1 MKDRR
6 TGLEDYYILKDG
18 KKLRY
23 GYTTGSCAAAAAKAA
38 AQMLL
43 TGQTVEEIALQ
54 TPKGILLHLLVE
66 DISRGEGW
74 VRCAIR
80 KDGGDDP
87 DVTNGILVYAKV
99 NKMISDECR
108 MKKQSAYT
116 EHDRRDDCDAAFE
129 HFAVEKT
136 ENIEIELDGGI
147 GVGRVTRT
155 GLYQQPGEAA
165 INPVPRK
172 MILESVEEIC
182 QNHGFS
188 GKLHVEISIP
198 AGVELAKCTFNPRLG
213 IEGGISVLGTSG
225 IVVPMSED
233 ALIASIRLEMKMHVK
248 NGAQYLVIT
257 PGNYGAMFSRDKL
270 DIDLTYSMKCSN
282 YLGET
287 LDMAEELGVKGILFI
302 SHIGKFVKVSGGI
315 MNTHSRCADSRAELM
330 AAQAFR
336 AKAPME
342 VIGKILDSQTTE
354 ESVQI
359 LKDAGYLETT
369 MAIMAEKIQFYL
381 DHRTGKR
388 IETGAIIFSNVEGVL
403 AKTETVDALMD
414 SINGQGVLI

>member
-1 MKDRR
+1 MEDRR

-87 DVTNGILVYAKV
+87 DVTNGILVYAKI
-99 NKMISDECR
+99 NKINVVAKD
-108 MKKQSAYT
+108 
-116 EHDRRDDCDAAFE
+116 
-129 HFAVEKT
+129 
-136 ENIEIELDGGI
+136 IEIELDGGI

-198 AGVELAKCTFNPRLG
+198 AGVELAKRTFNPRLG

-257 PGNYGAMFSRDKL
+257 PGNYGAMFSRDRL

-342 VIGKILDSQTTE
+342 VIGEILDSQTTE

-359 LKDAGYLETT
+359 LKDTGYLETT

-403 AKTETVDALMD
+403 AKTETVDTLMD
-414 SINGQGVLI
+414 KINGQDVPI

>member
-1 MKDRR
+1 MEDRR

-80 KDGGDDP
+80 KDGGDDS
-87 DVTNGILVYAKV
+87 DVTNGILVYAKI
-99 NKMISDECR
+99 NKIN
-108 MKKQSAYT
+108 
-116 EHDRRDDCDAAFE
+116 
-129 HFAVEKT
+129 AVAKD
-136 ENIEIELDGGI
+136 IEIELDGGI

-198 AGVELAKCTFNPRLG
+198 AGVELAKRTFNPRLG

-287 LDMAEELGVKGILFI
+287 LDMAEELGAKGILFI

-342 VIGKILDSQTTE
+342 VIGEILDSQTTE

-359 LKDAGYLETT
+359 LKDTGYLETT

-403 AKTETVDALMD
+403 AKTETVDTLMD
-414 SINGQGVLI
+414 KINGQDVPI

>member
-1 MKDRR
+1 MEDRR

-43 TGQTVEEIALQ
+43 TGQNVEEIALQ

-66 DISRGEGW
+66 DISKGEGW
-74 VRCAIR
+74 VSCAIR

-99 NKMISDECR
+99 NKINTVAKD
-108 MKKQSAYT
+108 
-116 EHDRRDDCDAAFE
+116 
-129 HFAVEKT
+129 
-136 ENIEIELDGGI
+136 IEIELDGGI

-182 QNHGFS
+182 HNHGFS

-198 AGVELAKCTFNPRLG
+198 AGVELAKRTFNPRLG

-342 VIGKILDSQTTE
+342 VIGEILDSQTTE

-403 AKTETVDALMD
+403 AKTETVDTLMD
-414 SINGQGVLI
+414 KINGQDVPI

>member
-1 MKDRR
+1 MEDRR

-87 DVTNGILVYAKV
+87 DVTNGILVYAKI
-99 NKMISDECR
+99 NKIN
-108 MKKQSAYT
+108 
-116 EHDRRDDCDAAFE
+116 
-129 HFAVEKT
+129 AVAKD
-136 ENIEIELDGGI
+136 IEIELDGGI

-198 AGVELAKCTFNPRLG
+198 AGVELAKRTFNPRLG

-342 VIGKILDSQTTE
+342 VIGEILDSQTTE

-359 LKDAGYLETT
+359 LKDTGYLKTT

-403 AKTETVDALMD
+403 AKTEIVDTLMD
-414 SINGQGVLI
+414 KINGQDVPI

>member
-1 MKDRR
+1 
-6 TGLEDYYILKDG
+6 
-18 KKLRY
+18 
-23 GYTTGSCAAAAAKAA
+23 
-38 AQMLL
+38 MLL

-99 NKMISDECR
+99 NIINTVAKD
-108 MKKQSAYT
+108 
-116 EHDRRDDCDAAFE
+116 
-129 HFAVEKT
+129 
-136 ENIEIELDGGI
+136 IEIELDGGI

-182 QNHGFS
+182 QDHGFS

-198 AGVELAKCTFNPRLG
+198 AGVELAKRTFNPRLG

-287 LDMAEELGVKGILFI
+287 LDMAEELGVKRHPVYLTYRKICQSFRRYYEYPFPLCGQ
-302 SHIGKFVKVSGGI
+302 SG
-315 MNTHSRCADSRAELM
+315 RVRWQRRL
-330 AAQAFR
+330 
-336 AKAPME
+336 
-342 VIGKILDSQTTE
+342 
-354 ESVQI
+354 SV
-359 LKDAGYLETT
+359 
-369 MAIMAEKIQFYL
+369 
-381 DHRTGKR
+381 RKR
-388 IETGAIIFSNVEGVL
+388 QW
-403 AKTETVDALMD
+403 K
-414 SINGQGVLI
+414 

>member
-99 NKMISDECR
+99 NKINAVAKD
-108 MKKQSAYT
+108 T
-116 EHDRRDDCDAAFE
+116 EM
-129 HFAVEKT
+129 
-136 ENIEIELDGGI
+136 ELDGGI

-198 AGVELAKCTFNPRLG
+198 AGVELAKRTFNPRLG

-270 DIDLTYSMKCSN
+270 DIDLAYSMKCSN

-403 AKTETVDALMD
+403 AKTETVDTLMD
-414 SINGQGVLI
+414 KINGQDVPI

>member
-1 MKDRR
+1 MEDRR

-99 NKMISDECR
+99 NKINVVAKD
-108 MKKQSAYT
+108 T
-116 EHDRRDDCDAAFE
+116 
-129 HFAVEKT
+129 
-136 ENIEIELDGGI
+136 EIELDGGI

-198 AGVELAKCTFNPRLG
+198 AGVELAKRTFNPRLG

-336 AKAPME
+336 AKAPTE

-403 AKTETVDALMD
+403 AKTETVDTLMD
-414 SINGQGVLI
+414 KINGQDVPI

>member
-1 MKDRR
+1 MEDRR

-87 DVTNGILVYAKV
+87 DVTNGILVYAKI
-99 NKMISDECR
+99 NKIN
-108 MKKQSAYT
+108 
-116 EHDRRDDCDAAFE
+116 
-129 HFAVEKT
+129 AVAKD
-136 ENIEIELDGGI
+136 IEIELDGGI

-198 AGVELAKCTFNPRLG
+198 AGVELEKRTFNPRLG

-403 AKTETVDALMD
+403 AKTETVDTLMD
-414 SINGQGVLI
+414 KINGQDVPI

>member
-99 NKMISDECR
+99 NKINAVAKD
-108 MKKQSAYT
+108 T
-116 EHDRRDDCDAAFE
+116 EM
-129 HFAVEKT
+129 
-136 ENIEIELDGGI
+136 ELDGGI

-182 QNHGFS
+182 HDHGFS

-198 AGVELAKCTFNPRLG
+198 AGVELAKRTFNPRLG

-342 VIGKILDSQTTE
+342 VIGEILDSQTTE

-403 AKTETVDALMD
+403 AKTETVDTLMD
-414 SINGQGVLI
+414 KINGQDVPI

>member
-1 MKDRR
+1 MEDRR

-87 DVTNGILVYAKV
+87 DVTNGILVYAKI
-99 NKMISDECR
+99 NKIN
-108 MKKQSAYT
+108 
-116 EHDRRDDCDAAFE
+116 
-129 HFAVEKT
+129 AVAKD
-136 ENIEIELDGGI
+136 IEIELDGGI

-198 AGVELAKCTFNPRLG
+198 AGVELAKRTFNPRLG

-342 VIGKILDSQTTE
+342 VIGEILDSQTTE

-403 AKTETVDALMD
+403 AKTETVDTLMD
-414 SINGQGVLI
+414 KINGQDVPI

>member
-1 MKDRR
+1 MEDRR

-87 DVTNGILVYAKV
+87 DVTNGILVYAKI
-99 NKMISDECR
+99 NKIN
-108 MKKQSAYT
+108 
-116 EHDRRDDCDAAFE
+116 
-129 HFAVEKT
+129 AVAKD
-136 ENIEIELDGGI
+136 IEIELDGGI

-198 AGVELAKCTFNPRLG
+198 AGVELAKRTFNPRLG

-342 VIGKILDSQTTE
+342 VIGEILDSQTTE

-359 LKDAGYLETT
+359 LKDTGYLETT

-403 AKTETVDALMD
+403 AKTETVDTLMD
-414 SINGQGVLI
+414 KINGQDVPI

>member
-1 MKDRR
+1 MEDRR

-87 DVTNGILVYAKV
+87 DVTNGILVYAKI
-99 NKMISDECR
+99 NKINTVAKD
-108 MKKQSAYT
+108 
-116 EHDRRDDCDAAFE
+116 
-129 HFAVEKT
+129 
-136 ENIEIELDGGI
+136 IEIELDGGI

-182 QNHGFS
+182 QDHGFS

-198 AGVELAKCTFNPRLG
+198 AGVELAKRTFNPRLG

-403 AKTETVDALMD
+403 AKTETVDTLMD
-414 SINGQGVLI
+414 KINGQDVPI

>member
-1 MKDRR
+1 MEDRR

-87 DVTNGILVYAKV
+87 DVTNGILVYAKI
-99 NKMISDECR
+99 NKIN
-108 MKKQSAYT
+108 
-116 EHDRRDDCDAAFE
+116 
-129 HFAVEKT
+129 AVAKD
-136 ENIEIELDGGI
+136 IEIEMDGGI

-198 AGVELAKCTFNPRLG
+198 AGVELAKRTFNPRLG

-342 VIGKILDSQTTE
+342 VIGEILDSQTTE

-359 LKDAGYLETT
+359 LKDTGYLETT

-403 AKTETVDALMD
+403 AKTETVDTLMD
-414 SINGQGVLI
+414 KINGQDVPI

>member
-1 MKDRR
+1 MEDRR

-87 DVTNGILVYAKV
+87 DVTNGILVYAKI
-99 NKMISDECR
+99 NKIN
-108 MKKQSAYT
+108 
-116 EHDRRDDCDAAFE
+116 
-129 HFAVEKT
+129 AVAKD
-136 ENIEIELDGGI
+136 IEIELDGGI

-198 AGVELAKCTFNPRLG
+198 AGVELAKRTFNPRLG

-287 LDMAEELGVKGILFI
+287 LDMAEELGAKGILFI

-342 VIGKILDSQTTE
+342 VIGEILDSQTTE

-359 LKDAGYLETT
+359 LKDTGYLETT

-403 AKTETVDALMD
+403 AKTETVDTLMD
-414 SINGQGVLI
+414 KINGQDVPI

>member
-43 TGQTVEEIALQ
+43 TGQNVEEIALQ

-99 NKMISDECR
+99 NKINTVAKD
-108 MKKQSAYT
+108 
-116 EHDRRDDCDAAFE
+116 
-129 HFAVEKT
+129 
-136 ENIEIELDGGI
+136 IEIELDGGI

-182 QNHGFS
+182 HNHGFS

-198 AGVELAKCTFNPRLG
+198 AGVELAKRTFNPRLG

-342 VIGKILDSQTTE
+342 VIGEILDSQTTE

-403 AKTETVDALMD
+403 AKTETVDTLMD
-414 SINGQGVLI
+414 KINGQDVPI

>member
-1 MKDRR
+1 MEDRR

-87 DVTNGILVYAKV
+87 DVTNGILVYAKI
-99 NKMISDECR
+99 NKINAVAKD
-108 MKKQSAYT
+108 T
-116 EHDRRDDCDAAFE
+116 EM
-129 HFAVEKT
+129 
-136 ENIEIELDGGI
+136 ELDGGI

-182 QNHGFS
+182 HDHGFS
-188 GKLHVEISIP
+188 GKLHVEISVP
-198 AGVELAKCTFNPRLG
+198 AGVELAKRTFNPRLG

-403 AKTETVDALMD
+403 AKTETVDTLMD
-414 SINGQGVLI
+414 KINGQDVPI

>member
-1 MKDRR
+1 MEDRR

-87 DVTNGILVYAKV
+87 DVTNGILVYAKI
-99 NKMISDECR
+99 NKIN
-108 MKKQSAYT
+108 
-116 EHDRRDDCDAAFE
+116 
-129 HFAVEKT
+129 AVAKD
-136 ENIEIELDGGI
+136 IEIELDGGI

-188 GKLHVEISIP
+188 GKLHVEISVP
-198 AGVELAKCTFNPRLG
+198 AGVELAKRTFNPRLG

-342 VIGKILDSQTTE
+342 VIGEILDSQTTE

-403 AKTETVDALMD
+403 AKTETVDTLMD
-414 SINGQGVLI
+414 KINGQDVPI

>member
-1 MKDRR
+1 MEDRR

-87 DVTNGILVYAKV
+87 DVTNGILVYAKI
-99 NKMISDECR
+99 NKIN
-108 MKKQSAYT
+108 
-116 EHDRRDDCDAAFE
+116 
-129 HFAVEKT
+129 AVAKD
-136 ENIEIELDGGI
+136 IEIELDGGI

-198 AGVELAKCTFNPRLG
+198 AGVELAKRTFNPRLG

-287 LDMAEELGVKGILFI
+287 LDMAEELGAKGILFI

-359 LKDAGYLETT
+359 LKDTGYLETT

-403 AKTETVDALMD
+403 AKTETVDTLMD
-414 SINGQGVLI
+414 KINGQDVPI

>member
-99 NKMISDECR
+99 NKIN
-108 MKKQSAYT
+108 
-116 EHDRRDDCDAAFE
+116 
-129 HFAVEKT
+129 AVAKDT
-136 ENIEIELDGGI
+136 EIELDGGI

-198 AGVELAKCTFNPRLG
+198 AGVELAKRTFNPRLG

-336 AKAPME
+336 AKAPTE

-359 LKDAGYLETT
+359 LKGAGYLETT

-403 AKTETVDALMD
+403 AKTETVDTLMD
-414 SINGQGVLI
+414 KINGQDVPI

>member
-1 MKDRR
+1 MEDRR

-87 DVTNGILVYAKV
+87 DVTNGILVYAKI
-99 NKMISDECR
+99 NKIN
-108 MKKQSAYT
+108 
-116 EHDRRDDCDAAFE
+116 
-129 HFAVEKT
+129 AVAKD
-136 ENIEIELDGGI
+136 IEIELDGGI

-198 AGVELAKCTFNPRLG
+198 AGVELAKRTFNPRLG

-336 AKAPME
+336 AKASME

-403 AKTETVDALMD
+403 AKTETVDTLMD
-414 SINGQGVLI
+414 KINGQDVPI

>member
-1 MKDRR
+1 MN
-6 TGLEDYYILKDG
+6 ILKDG

-87 DVTNGILVYAKV
+87 DVTNGILVYAKI
-99 NKMISDECR
+99 NKIN
-108 MKKQSAYT
+108 
-116 EHDRRDDCDAAFE
+116 
-129 HFAVEKT
+129 AVAKD
-136 ENIEIELDGGI
+136 IEIELDGGI

-198 AGVELAKCTFNPRLG
+198 AGVELAKRTFNPRLG

-403 AKTETVDALMD
+403 AKTETVDTLMD
-414 SINGQGVLI
+414 KINGQDVPI

>member
-1 MKDRR
+1 MEDRR

-87 DVTNGILVYAKV
+87 DVTNGILVYAKI
-99 NKMISDECR
+99 NKIN
-108 MKKQSAYT
+108 
-116 EHDRRDDCDAAFE
+116 
-129 HFAVEKT
+129 AVAKD
-136 ENIEIELDGGI
+136 IEIELDGGI

-198 AGVELAKCTFNPRLG
+198 AGVELAKRTFNPRLG

-403 AKTETVDALMD
+403 AKTETVDTLMD
-414 SINGQGVLI
+414 KINGQDVPI

>member
-1 MKDRR
+1 MEDRR

-99 NKMISDECR
+99 NKINAVAKD
-108 MKKQSAYT
+108 T
-116 EHDRRDDCDAAFE
+116 EM
-129 HFAVEKT
+129 
-136 ENIEIELDGGI
+136 ELDGGI

-198 AGVELAKCTFNPRLG
+198 AGVELAKRTFNPRLG

-403 AKTETVDALMD
+403 AKTETVDTLMD
-414 SINGQGVLI
+414 KINGQDVPI

>member
-1 MKDRR
+1 MEDRR

-87 DVTNGILVYAKV
+87 DVTNGILVYAKI
-99 NKMISDECR
+99 NKIN
-108 MKKQSAYT
+108 
-116 EHDRRDDCDAAFE
+116 
-129 HFAVEKT
+129 AVAKD
-136 ENIEIELDGGI
+136 IEIELDGGI

-182 QNHGFS
+182 QNHGFL

-198 AGVELAKCTFNPRLG
+198 AGVELAKRTFNPRLG

-342 VIGKILDSQTTE
+342 VIGEILDSQTTE

-403 AKTETVDALMD
+403 AKTETVDTLMD
-414 SINGQGVLI
+414 KINGQDVPI

>member
-1 MKDRR
+1 MEDRR

-87 DVTNGILVYAKV
+87 DVTNGILVYTKINKINAVAK
-99 NKMISDECR
+99 D
-108 MKKQSAYT
+108 
-116 EHDRRDDCDAAFE
+116 
-129 HFAVEKT
+129 
-136 ENIEIELDGGI
+136 IEIELDGGI

-198 AGVELAKCTFNPRLG
+198 AGVELAKRTFNPRLG

-403 AKTETVDALMD
+403 AKTETVDTLMD
-414 SINGQGVLI
+414 KINGQDVPI

>member
-1 MKDRR
+1 MEDRR

-87 DVTNGILVYAKV
+87 DVTNGILVYAKI
-99 NKMISDECR
+99 NKIN
-108 MKKQSAYT
+108 
-116 EHDRRDDCDAAFE
+116 
-129 HFAVEKT
+129 AVAKD
-136 ENIEIELDGGI
+136 IEIELDGGI

-198 AGVELAKCTFNPRLG
+198 AGVELAKRTFNPRLG

-287 LDMAEELGVKGILFI
+287 LDMAEELGAKGILFI

-403 AKTETVDALMD
+403 AKTETVDTLMD
-414 SINGQGVLI
+414 KINGQDVPI

>member
-1 MKDRR
+1 MEDRR

-99 NKMISDECR
+99 NKINAVA
-108 MKKQSAYT
+108 KNT
-116 EHDRRDDCDAAFE
+116 EM
-129 HFAVEKT
+129 
-136 ENIEIELDGGI
+136 ELDGGI

-182 QNHGFS
+182 QDHGFS

-198 AGVELAKCTFNPRLG
+198 AGVELAKRTFNPRLG

-359 LKDAGYLETT
+359 LKDAGYLEST

-403 AKTETVDALMD
+403 AKTETVDTLMD
-414 SINGQGVLI
+414 KINGQDVPI

>member
-43 TGQTVEEIALQ
+43 TGQNVEEIALQ

-99 NKMISDECR
+99 NKINTVAKD
-108 MKKQSAYT
+108 
-116 EHDRRDDCDAAFE
+116 
-129 HFAVEKT
+129 
-136 ENIEIELDGGI
+136 IEIELDGGI

-182 QNHGFS
+182 HNHGFS

-198 AGVELAKCTFNPRLG
+198 AGVELAKRTFNPRLG

-248 NGAQYLVIT
+248 NSAQYLVIT

-342 VIGKILDSQTTE
+342 VIGEILDSQTTE

-403 AKTETVDALMD
+403 AKTETVDTLMD
-414 SINGQGVLI
+414 KINGQDVPI

>member
-1 MKDRR
+1 MEDRR

-87 DVTNGILVYAKV
+87 DVTNGILVYAKI
-99 NKMISDECR
+99 NKIN
-108 MKKQSAYT
+108 
-116 EHDRRDDCDAAFE
+116 
-129 HFAVEKT
+129 AVAKD
-136 ENIEIELDGGI
+136 IEIELDGGI

-198 AGVELAKCTFNPRLG
+198 AGVELAKRTFNPRLG

-248 NGAQYLVIT
+248 NGTQYLVIT

-403 AKTETVDALMD
+403 AKTETVDTLMD
-414 SINGQGVLI
+414 KINGQDVPI

>member
-1 MKDRR
+1 MEDRR

-87 DVTNGILVYAKV
+87 DVTNGILVYSKINKINAVAK
-99 NKMISDECR
+99 D
-108 MKKQSAYT
+108 
-116 EHDRRDDCDAAFE
+116 
-129 HFAVEKT
+129 
-136 ENIEIELDGGI
+136 IEIELDGGI

-198 AGVELAKCTFNPRLG
+198 AGVELAKRTFNPRLG

-403 AKTETVDALMD
+403 AKTETVDTLMD
-414 SINGQGVLI
+414 KINGQDVPI

>member
-99 NKMISDECR
+99 NKINAVAKD
-108 MKKQSAYT
+108 T
-116 EHDRRDDCDAAFE
+116 EM
-129 HFAVEKT
+129 
-136 ENIEIELDGGI
+136 ELDGGI

-182 QNHGFS
+182 QDHGFS

-198 AGVELAKCTFNPRLG
+198 AGVELAKRTFNPRLG

-225 IVVPMSED
+225 IVD

-403 AKTETVDALMD
+403 AKTETVDTLMD
-414 SINGQGVLI
+414 KINGQDVLI

>member
-1 MKDRR
+1 MEDRR

-87 DVTNGILVYAKV
+87 DVTNGILVYAKI
-99 NKMISDECR
+99 NKIN
-108 MKKQSAYT
+108 
-116 EHDRRDDCDAAFE
+116 
-129 HFAVEKT
+129 AVAKD
-136 ENIEIELDGGI
+136 IEIELDGGI

-198 AGVELAKCTFNPRLG
+198 AGVELAKRTFNPRLG

-287 LDMAEELGVKGILFI
+287 LDMAEELGIKGILFI

-403 AKTETVDALMD
+403 AKTETVDTLMD
-414 SINGQGVLI
+414 KINGQDVPI

>member
-1 MKDRR
+1 MEDRR

-87 DVTNGILVYAKV
+87 DVTNGILVYAKI
-99 NKMISDECR
+99 NKIN
-108 MKKQSAYT
+108 
-116 EHDRRDDCDAAFE
+116 
-129 HFAVEKT
+129 AVAKD
-136 ENIEIELDGGI
+136 IEIELDGGI

-155 GLYQQPGEAA
+155 GLYQQPGEVA

-198 AGVELAKCTFNPRLG
+198 AGVELAKRTFNPRLG

-359 LKDAGYLETT
+359 LKDTGYLETT

-403 AKTETVDALMD
+403 AKTETVDTLMD
-414 SINGQGVLI
+414 KINGQDVPI

>member
-1 MKDRR
+1 MEDRR

-87 DVTNGILVYAKV
+87 DVTNGILVYAKI
-99 NKMISDECR
+99 NKINTVAKD
-108 MKKQSAYT
+108 
-116 EHDRRDDCDAAFE
+116 
-129 HFAVEKT
+129 
-136 ENIEIELDGGI
+136 IEIELDGGI

-182 QNHGFS
+182 HNHGFS

-198 AGVELAKCTFNPRLG
+198 AGVELAKRTFNPRLG

-342 VIGKILDSQTTE
+342 VIGEILDSQTTE

-359 LKDAGYLETT
+359 LKDTGYLETT

-403 AKTETVDALMD
+403 AKTETVDTLMD
-414 SINGQGVLI
+414 KINGQDVPI

>member
-1 MKDRR
+1 MEDRR

-87 DVTNGILVYAKV
+87 DVTNGILVYAKI
-99 NKMISDECR
+99 NKIN
-108 MKKQSAYT
+108 
-116 EHDRRDDCDAAFE
+116 
-129 HFAVEKT
+129 AVAKD
-136 ENIEIELDGGI
+136 IEIELDGGI

-198 AGVELAKCTFNPRLG
+198 AGVELAKRTFNPRLG

-248 NGAQYLVIT
+248 NEAQYLVIT

-403 AKTETVDALMD
+403 AKTETVDTLMD
-414 SINGQGVLI
+414 KINGQDVPI

>member
-1 MKDRR
+1 MEDRR

-87 DVTNGILVYAKV
+87 DVTNGILVYAKI
-99 NKMISDECR
+99 NKIN
-108 MKKQSAYT
+108 
-116 EHDRRDDCDAAFE
+116 
-129 HFAVEKT
+129 AVAKD
-136 ENIEIELDGGI
+136 IEIELDGGI

-172 MILESVEEIC
+172 MILESEEIC

-198 AGVELAKCTFNPRLG
+198 AGVELAKRTFNPRLG

-403 AKTETVDALMD
+403 AKTETVDTLMD
-414 SINGQGVLI
+414 KINGQDVPI

>member
-1 MKDRR
+1 MEDRR

-87 DVTNGILVYAKV
+87 DVTNGILVYAKI
-99 NKMISDECR
+99 NKIN
-108 MKKQSAYT
+108 
-116 EHDRRDDCDAAFE
+116 
-129 HFAVEKT
+129 AVAKD
-136 ENIEIELDGGI
+136 IEIELDGGI

-198 AGVELAKCTFNPRLG
+198 VGVELAKRTFNPRLG

-403 AKTETVDALMD
+403 AKTETVDTLMD
-414 SINGQGVLI
+414 KINGQDVPI

>member
-1 MKDRR
+1 MEDRR

-87 DVTNGILVYAKV
+87 DVTNGILVYAKI
-99 NKMISDECR
+99 NKIN
-108 MKKQSAYT
+108 
-116 EHDRRDDCDAAFE
+116 
-129 HFAVEKT
+129 AVAKD
-136 ENIEIELDGGI
+136 IEIELDGGI

-198 AGVELAKCTFNPRLG
+198 AGVELAKRTFNPRLG

-359 LKDAGYLETT
+359 LKDTGYLETT

-403 AKTETVDALMD
+403 AKTETVDTLMD
-414 SINGQGVLI
+414 KINGQDVPI